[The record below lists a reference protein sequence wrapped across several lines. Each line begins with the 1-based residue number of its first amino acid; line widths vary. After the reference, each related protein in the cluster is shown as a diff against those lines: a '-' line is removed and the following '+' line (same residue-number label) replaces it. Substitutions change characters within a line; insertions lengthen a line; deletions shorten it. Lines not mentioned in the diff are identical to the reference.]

1 MSLQIIT
8 DGKWKHLKYGY
19 EVPKKVLDECDWLS
33 EEEKTDGW
41 IMYRKRWYHIK
52 EFGMIT
58 PQSPL
63 PTDWDGYLGDSFF
76 SGIIIKFSEEFETYK
91 IGTYI
96 S

>member
-8 DGKWKHLKYGY
+8 DGKWKNIKYGY
-19 EVPKKVLDECDWLS
+19 EVPKSVLDDCDWLS

-41 IMYRKRWYHIK
+41 IQYRKTWYHVK
-52 EFGMIT
+52 EFSRVT
-58 PQSPL
+58 SQSPFT
-63 PTDWDGYLGDSFF
+63 PNWDGYLGDSFF
-76 SGIIIKFSEEFETYK
+76 SGVVIEFAANGEQYK